1 MIVQAVSKATHHL
14 VKSFQWLDD
23 ECTWTWTS
31 RQKAPGPLK
40 IYLKRFHSMPV
51 LCNIVIEQHG
61 SHFTWSRI
69 VRAGSTAMHH
79 LVTIVLVAGLHVQ
92 LDREPSAYST
102 RTSSFWQAAVARAT
116 IGFLLS
122 VLSWPPGVQLILL
135 HYHTAGA
142 QIRCAYMEMCHW
154 QGRLVWGGSDVCPNR
169 PCLNPD
175 CANDKC
181 ANSQCRLK
189 YTTE

>member
-1 MIVQAVSKATHHL
+1 MMVQAVFNANAPPGQN
-14 VKSFQWLDD
+14 FPCGWM
-23 ECTWTWTS
+23 TS
-31 RQKAPGPLK
+31 VLGHGPAGPGPLK
-40 IYLKRFHSMPV
+40 VYLNEFT
-51 LCNIVIEQHG
+51 LCQIRKSLIEQHG
-61 SHFTWSRI
+61 SHFTWSKI

-142 QIRCAYMEMCHW
+142 
-154 QGRLVWGGSDVCPNR
+154 
-169 PCLNPD
+169 
-175 CANDKC
+175 
-181 ANSQCRLK
+181 
-189 YTTE
+189 